1 MAELLVKDA
10 EKWFRREDGEPF
22 KVIDRLS
29 FEAREGCVTVLIG
42 PSGCGKSTLL
52 NSVVGLETLDR
63 GELLFIVEGQ
73 TRERPLIGY
82 VFQSPRL
89 LPWKTIGENISL
101 ALKGAGIG
109 RTEWD
114 SRVAHYLTL
123 VGLEEY
129 VNQFPLYLS
138 GGQRQRVG
146 LARALAVES
155 DIVLMD
161 EPFASVDELTAR
173 QLRQTT
179 RRLCEQLHRTVLFV
193 THNLAEAAYMSDYI
207 VTLTNQ
213 VRQSFG
219 LAPLAVDDRLT
230 RAAQI
235 QADAMASL
243 NVMDHTLPGAPLPTL
258 AGRLQSV
265 GYGYLWAGE
274 NIACNAPDAA
284 TVESLWLNSPP
295 HRANI
300 LSPLPTSIGAAVA
313 YSSQGEPYYCQVFG
327 QANP

>member
-63 GELLFIVEGQ
+63 GELLFTVEGQ
-73 TRERPLIGY
+73 TRKRPLIGY

-114 SRVAHYLTL
+114 SRVAHYLKL

-193 THNLAEAAYMSDYI
+193 THNLAEAAYMSDYV
-207 VTLTNQ
+207 VTLTHRPARLDAYVTN
-213 VRQSFG
+213 
-219 LAPLAVDDRLT
+219 PLHSPRHWGPEIYNF
-230 RAAQI
+230 AAE
-235 QADAMASL
+235 L
-243 NVMDHTLPGAPLPTL
+243 ETKVTLKEDEG
-258 AGRLQSV
+258 S
-265 GYGYLWAGE
+265 
-274 NIACNAPDAA
+274 
-284 TVESLWLNSPP
+284 
-295 HRANI
+295 
-300 LSPLPTSIGAAVA
+300 
-313 YSSQGEPYYCQVFG
+313 
-327 QANP
+327 

>member
-10 EKWFRREDGEPF
+10 EKWFRRENGEPF

-63 GELLFIVEGQ
+63 GELLFTVEGQ

-114 SRVAHYLTL
+114 SRVSHYLKL

-173 QLRQTT
+173 QLRKTT

-193 THNLAEAAYMSDYI
+193 THNLAEAAYMSDYV
-207 VTLTNQ
+207 VTLTN
-213 VRQSFG
+213 RP
-219 LAPLAVDDRLT
+219 ARL
-230 RAAQI
+230 
-235 QADAMASL
+235 DAY
-243 NVMDHTLPGAPLPTL
+243 VT
-258 AGRLQSV
+258 
-265 GYGYLWAGE
+265 
-274 NIACNAPDAA
+274 
-284 TVESLWLNSPP
+284 
-295 HRANI
+295 
-300 LSPLPTSIGAAVA
+300 SPLHSPRHWGPEIYNFAAELETKVTLKEHENETGFFA
-313 YSSQGEPYYCQVFG
+313 FADFSSDVMPRRSGVSRASSTNDQHRHQRRRPVRLYRC
-327 QANP
+327 

>member
-10 EKWFRREDGEPF
+10 EKWFRREDGAPF

-63 GELLFIVEGQ
+63 GELLFTVEGQ

-114 SRVAHYLTL
+114 SRVAHYLKL

-193 THNLAEAAYMSDYI
+193 THNLAEAAYMSDYV
-207 VTLTNQ
+207 VTLTN
-213 VRQSFG
+213 RP
-219 LAPLAVDDRLT
+219 ARL
-230 RAAQI
+230 
-235 QADAMASL
+235 DAY
-243 NVMDHTLPGAPLPTL
+243 VT
-258 AGRLQSV
+258 
-265 GYGYLWAGE
+265 
-274 NIACNAPDAA
+274 
-284 TVESLWLNSPP
+284 
-295 HRANI
+295 
-300 LSPLPTSIGAAVA
+300 SPLHSPRHWGPEIYNFAAELETKVTLKEDEG
-313 YSSQGEPYYCQVFG
+313 S
-327 QANP
+327 

>member
-10 EKWFRREDGEPF
+10 EKWFRREDGRPF
-22 KVIDRLS
+22 KIIDGLS

-52 NSVVGLETLDR
+52 NSMVGLENLDR
-63 GELLFIVEGQ
+63 GELIFISRGKPEK
-73 TRERPLIGY
+73 RPLIGY

-101 ALKGAGIG
+101 ALQGAGVL
-109 RTEWD
+109 RRQWE
-114 SRVAHYLTL
+114 SRVTHYLNL

-146 LARALAVES
+146 LARALAIES

-179 RRLCEQLHRTVLFV
+179 RRLCEQLHRTVVFV
-193 THNLAEAAYMSDYI
+193 THNLAEAAYMGDYV
-207 VTLTNQ
+207 VTLTQ
-213 VRQSFG
+213 RP
-219 LAPLAVDDRLT
+219 ARL
-230 RAAQI
+230 
-235 QADAMASL
+235 DAYVP
-243 NVMDHTLPGAPLPTL
+243 NPLPSPHHWGADIYKFAAELENKVTL
-258 AGRLQSV
+258 K
-265 GYGYLWAGE
+265 E
-274 NIACNAPDAA
+274 DI
-284 TVESLWLNSPP
+284 ES
-295 HRANI
+295 
-300 LSPLPTSIGAAVA
+300 
-313 YSSQGEPYYCQVFG
+313 
-327 QANP
+327 

>member
-10 EKWFRREDGEPF
+10 EKWFRREDGQPF

-29 FEAREGCVTVLIG
+29 FHAREGSVTVLIG

-52 NSVVGLETLDR
+52 NSIVGLESLDR
-63 GELLFIVEGQ
+63 GELHFTVSGQ
-73 TRERPLIGY
+73 NRERPLIGY

-101 ALKGAGIG
+101 ALKGAGVA
-109 RTEWD
+109 RSEWD
-114 SRVAHYLTL
+114 LRVTHYLDL

-138 GGQRQRVG
+138 GGQRQRAG

-193 THNLAEAAYMSDYI
+193 THNLAEAAYMSDYV
-207 VTLTNQ
+207 VTLTNRPARLDAY
-213 VRQSFG
+213 V
-219 LAPLAVDDRLT
+219 ANPLASPRHWGPAIYNF
-230 RAAQI
+230 AAE
-235 QADAMASL
+235 L
-243 NVMDHTLPGAPLPTL
+243 ETKVTLKEE
-258 AGRLQSV
+258 
-265 GYGYLWAGE
+265 GE
-274 NIACNAPDAA
+274 
-284 TVESLWLNSPP
+284 S
-295 HRANI
+295 
-300 LSPLPTSIGAAVA
+300 
-313 YSSQGEPYYCQVFG
+313 
-327 QANP
+327 